1 MIALPE
7 TGELSGHR
15 FWLTLLPDHHFIQE
29 PAAAPTSAVM
39 ADAHSAHPTQGHGLD
54 EKLIVLNGGQR
65 ENLLKILAGYFIIFV
80 ECLCTL

>member
-7 TGELSGHR
+7 TGELNGHR

-29 PAAAPTSAVM
+29 PAATSASAVM

-54 EKLIVLNGGQR
+54 EKLIVLNGRQR
-65 ENLLKILAGYFIIFV
+65 ENLLKIPAGYFVLLVDF
-80 ECLCTL
+80 LFTL